1 MEKKIEKI
9 IPAVKPCEPC
19 DPVVKPCDYFVVS
32 VQKSSSV
39 PPQHVVC
46 TTSVSLGKTVGSILD
61 TNLFAICVIS
71 RGSRPE

>member
-1 MEKKIEKI
+1 MEKKIEKT
-9 IPAVKPCEPC
+9 IPAVNSF
-19 DPVVKPCDYFVVS
+19 DPAVKPCDYFVVS
-32 VQKSSSV
+32 VQKSPSV

-61 TNLFAICVIS
+61 TDPFAICIIS

>member
-1 MEKKIEKI
+1 MEKETLKEIVEKEF
-9 IPAVKPCEPC
+9 PAVR
-19 DPVVKPCDYFVVS
+19 PCDYFVVS
-32 VQKSSSV
+32 VQKSPSV

-61 TNLFAICVIS
+61 TDPFAICVIS

>member
-1 MEKKIEKI
+1 MEKKIEKT
-9 IPAVKPCEPC
+9 IPGAKLC

-32 VQKSSSV
+32 VQKSPSV

-61 TNLFAICVIS
+61 TDPFALCIVS